1 MLIPTSTLTPIPT
14 PTLTPMLTLIP
25 TSTTTPTLMIMCTP
39 MIIPMTTATTLAL
52 PSRTPRRIWT
62 VVRGRPG
69 SRWRGC
75 RNAVW

>member
-1 MLIPTSTLTPIPT
+1 
-14 PTLTPMLTLIP
+14 MLTLIP
-25 TSTTTPTLMIMCTP
+25 TSTTTPTPTPTPTPTLMSMCTP
-39 MIIPMTTATTLAL
+39 MFIPMTTATTLAL

-62 VVRGRPG
+62 VAQGLPG